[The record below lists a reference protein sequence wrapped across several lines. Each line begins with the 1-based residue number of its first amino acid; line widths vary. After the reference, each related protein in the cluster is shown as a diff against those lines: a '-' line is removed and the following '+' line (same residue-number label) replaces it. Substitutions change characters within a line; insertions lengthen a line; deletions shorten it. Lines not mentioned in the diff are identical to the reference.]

1 MREYFENF
9 IPFFKE
15 DVISFCKD
23 FYNEEEKQ
31 KFSELCEIIEMFIH
45 HKFLSI
51 SKSVQGKYIEYN
63 PDVENYFFFNRRF
76 KDKKKFFL
84 EEIRELLIKANYN
97 KVSGKKLKEAIS
109 KSSPWGINFKID
121 FDKLDFFELY
131 FRGEREDSITK
142 KKFIKKKDYQFEVY
156 SRIVFIFKPREEIKV
171 FENVLSSENI
181 YLKVFKNVPEL
192 DLEMI
197 FPSRR
202 IKIRR
207 IDIAKVSLPLI
218 GGIGFSIYKFL
229 SFLLASGSDP
239 NIWFQ
244 ISFWIVLFGLFSYS
258 LRSFTE
264 YKSLVERY
272 LKNLST
278 NLYLQNLNNG
288 AGAITYLIN
297 EAEIQEF
304 NEIIILYSFL
314 YKKKRIRANEIN
326 LLDKEIENYFEKTRS
341 NLFDFESDDALKK
354 LRDLNLVV
362 EDNEYISV
370 KELNDSLLC
379 IDKMWDNIYE
389 YGKDN

>member
-1 MREYFENF
+1 MKEYYENF

-15 DVISFCKD
+15 DTVSFCEA
-23 FYNEEEKQ
+23 FYNKEEKT
-31 KFSELCEIIEMFIH
+31 KFKEICEIIEIFTH
-45 HKFLSI
+45 HKFLGI
-51 SKSVQGKYIEYN
+51 SKSIQEKYIEYN
-63 PDVENYFFFNRRF
+63 PDVEKYFNYNKTF
-76 KDKKKFFL
+76 KNKRKIFL
-84 EEIRELLIKANYN
+84 EEIRGLLVRANYN
-97 KVSGKKLKEAIS
+97 KVSDEKLKEAIL

-121 FDKLDFFELY
+121 FDKLEFYELY
-131 FRGEREDSITK
+131 YRGEREDRITK
-142 KKFIKKKDYQFEVY
+142 KKFLKKRNYEFEIF
-156 SRIVFIFKPREEIKV
+156 SRIVFIFKPKEEIKV
-171 FENVLSSENI
+171 FENVLSSEKI
-181 YLKVFKNVPEL
+181 YIKVFKNVPEL

-229 SFLLASGSDP
+229 SFLLSSGSDP

-304 NEIIILYSFL
+304 NEMIILYSFL
-314 YKKKRIRANEIN
+314 YKRKRIKFDEIN
-326 LLDKEIENYFEKTRS
+326 SLDKEIEDYFKKTQ
-341 NLFDFESDDALKK
+341 NKFFDFESDDALKK
-354 LRDLNLVV
+354 LRDFNLII
-362 EDNEYISV
+362 EDNKYISV
-370 KELNDSLLC
+370 KELNESLLC
-379 IDKMWDNIYE
+379 IDKKWDNIFKYW
-389 YGKDN
+389 KND